1 LTFSLEGVDLLRHI
15 TRTYAA
21 VCTVTAVWFCF
32 EPGLLIGR
40 FEQTMRCFAGLA
52 RSEARSSHETHN
64 GDFAIE
70 LWGVGAARGA
80 RQPVPQSITTETEP
94 HVSYSCRR
102 LKALRS
108 SLGLSA
114 PTQARAPQ
122 YASITASA
130 TLSALPRLWDS
141 WGPSAPSQTSSRAA
155 SRCRLAGGP

>member
-1 LTFSLEGVDLLRHI
+1 MGRAATEDPPASGRAGSAASVPNEFGDLTFSLEGVDLLRHI

-70 LWGVGAARGA
+70 L
-80 RQPVPQSITTETEP
+80 
-94 HVSYSCRR
+94 
-102 LKALRS
+102 
-108 SLGLSA
+108 
-114 PTQARAPQ
+114 
-122 YASITASA
+122 
-130 TLSALPRLWDS
+130 
-141 WGPSAPSQTSSRAA
+141 
-155 SRCRLAGGP
+155 